1 MSTCLRGVSRAHFR
15 SQRFQRNHT
24 FSVQPAGGCAR
35 SRNIESKAM
44 TETAVF
50 LEEIAVSQTPK
61 RLQGLMRVLEAKGGT
76 SLSPSDRR
84 GLHPLLVPLSARGE
98 DVTCLLRWPEPSQF
112 KNMLLPVVCM
122 TRGSVGMTLVARS
135 VDEYLH
141 RLLAE
146 EDLAASAAAGA
157 AADRPLADAAGGDAD
172 GLFRSGDVE
181 AVGFGAGRTSTSSS
195 SPAAGGAAQSGGHQ
209 QSLTVYLIRKAG
221 MFPDICEGLALA
233 HLSRSDPTSA
243 MVAAEWYMRGNH
255 FPGWGR
261 PYEFASEV
269 YGNLGRHEEARDMA
283 RMSLRLPWWTLR
295 APFAAVATTAALP
308 VDAER
313 VMYLLSEEAAA
324 AASAT
329 VNRFN
334 YREPKTTKQLA
345 LERANSLMNRVV
357 AGDLI
362 SYDDIRAPLT
372 EAYQEAGLSD
382 VANFIQAA

>member
-15 SQRFQRNHT
+15 SQRLQRSHT
-24 FSVQPAGGCAR
+24 FSIQPAGGCAR
-35 SRNIESKAM
+35 SRNIETKAM

-61 RLQGLMRVLEAKGGT
+61 RLQGLMRVLEAQGGT

-84 GLHPLLVPLSARGE
+84 GLHPLLVPLSARGD

-146 EDLAASAAAGA
+146 EDLAAGGT
-157 AADRPLADAAGGDAD
+157 AADRPLADAAGDDAE

-181 AVGFGAGRTSTSSS
+181 AAGFGAGRTSTSSS
-195 SPAAGGAAQSGGHQ
+195 SPSTAGAVQSGGLQ
-209 QSLTVYLIRKAG
+209 QGLTVYLIRKAG
-221 MFPDICEGLALA
+221 MFPDVCEGLALG
-233 HLSRSDPTSA
+233 HLGRKDPTSA

-269 YGNLGRHEEARDMA
+269 YSNLGRHEEARDMA

-295 APFAAVATTAALP
+295 APFAAVATTASLP

-345 LERANSLMNRVV
+345 LERATSLMNRVV